1 MNPAVFLQDH
11 ASATEE
17 YKFAKGYR
25 NTPFWWGEPQPRDEA
40 LNEIVVSRSAPN
52 LNQGEDGKMT
62 KRSFNGLF
70 KCLGAVSVALIA
82 AGCSSGMNESAEP
95 TTSQSEELGESF
107 SSCVA
112 ANNTTDWVNGT
123 LTIDATA
130 NTTGTI
136 IVSPGNGVVKVNG
149 RTCKTSAGATI
160 ALTAVKFIQVNGKSA
175 SSDTFV
181 LDFSAGLPKAPLLQ
195 SAGIVIDGGE
205 TVASTKTPD
214 TVVIKGSTGVDP
226 VSVGLDPAADG
237 TVDVS
242 LTATAKVS
250 NLVLKRLGQKAQGPF
265 QPQLIFSLGTGDD
278 TFTGLGGFPAGA
290 ASTAVDYGMSIY
302 GGAGNDTI
310 IGGLGADKINGGGQ
324 ATDTLDYTGRSGS
337 VFVDMDST
345 KVTAWGGDLRGV
357 TMGTETVVINGTTIT
372 FANEKTPAAIA
383 AKINAGIAGIASI
396 VGNRLRLTA
405 TGSSIVVDGGT
416 SLGAVKLGL
425 TGGLYEALGN
435 DGTPGTQVSVPWTA
449 ASTAWSTSQTWK
461 VGDYIVPSAANGY
474 WYKATVAGAGSTTTE
489 PTWPTTVGST
499 VADGAATWKCMGRV
513 LASSTAYNIGDVL
526 FDVAHNAAYR
536 VAVGSGSS
544 LATFNATA
552 GQTQADGGVTWTT
565 LGGAWA
571 ATTAFALNDYVVKAN
586 GDYFKATA
594 AGTTA
599 GTQPAWPTAVGGVVV
614 DGTVTW
620 KYMGKAKILTVNTE
634 YAVGDIAVDV
644 ANVRL
649 GQAANTSTRTTGA
662 GAAYPN
668 SPATFTS
675 GQALL
680 VNMGAPA
687 EGDDVQ
693 GVSIINAGTGN
704 DVLVGNVL
712 ANTLN
717 GNDGDDVLSG
727 GPALT
732 VSAQCPMDKL
742 NGGNGNDWFD
752 MGVDDNI
759 AALTKTD
766 CNQTVAGGAGT
777 DVVDYS
783 QRTANG
789 KLLVKLDG
797 TTLSGE
803 QTTVPK
809 EGDKIANDIE
819 ILLSGAGD
827 DSLTGTD
834 NGDFLFGGK
843 GKDAVFGGKGDD
855 HIYGGP
861 GDDSL
866 YGDVGDDTFYELN
879 AYPAATAWN
888 EPLAAL
894 AGAPFAGVG
903 LAIYG
908 ADVPAGGD
916 DLVFGGG
923 LLTESNKVD
932 FTDAAN
938 PVKVAIC
945 SDGAATNTNMGSCT
959 SAKSDYV
966 GNSFDGSSTSGSGT
980 LNSFINIEYV
990 AGSLT
995 AANTFIGSSNAETFE
1010 GGSGVDTILG
1020 QGGQDT
1026 LFGYPDPAT
1035 GRGVDNTSADILC
1048 GGDDD
1053 DVLQAGT
1060 AATTAGEG
1068 QMDQAKSGPNQVQLS
1083 GASQQAPNYCT
1094 HWSTTQTVNPSTV
1107 ITGVNLCFGGGTKYE
1122 CAN

>member
-1 MNPAVFLQDH
+1 M
-11 ASATEE
+11 S
-17 YKFAKGYR
+17 
-25 NTPFWWGEPQPRDEA
+25 
-40 LNEIVVSRSAPN
+40 
-52 LNQGEDGKMT
+52 

-70 KCLGAVSVALIA
+70 KCLGAVSVLLIA
-82 AGCSSGMNESAEP
+82 AGCSSAVNESSEQ
-95 TTSQSEELGESF
+95 TTSQAEELGESF

-112 ANNTTDWVNGT
+112 ANTSTDWVNGT

-136 IVSPGNGVVKVNG
+136 IVSPGAGVVKVNG
-149 RTCKTSAGATI
+149 RTCKTAAGATI
-160 ALTAVKFIQVNGKSA
+160 ALTAVKFIQVNGKAA

-181 LDFSAGLPKAPLLQ
+181 LDFSAGLPKTPLLQ
-195 SAGIVIDGGE
+195 ASGIVIDGGE

-226 VSVGLDPAADG
+226 VSVGLDAVAPSTDG
-237 TVDVS
+237 QVDVA
-242 LTATAKVS
+242 LTATSKVA
-250 NLVLKRLGQKAQGPF
+250 NVVLKKIGQKAQGPY

-278 TFTGLGGFPAGA
+278 TFTGLGGFPSGS
-290 ASTAVDYGMSIY
+290 ASTPVDYGMSIY

-324 ATDTLDYTGRSGS
+324 ATDTLDYTGRSGA

-357 TMGTETVVINGTTIT
+357 VMATETIIINGTTIT
-372 FANEKTPAAIA
+372 FANENTPSAIA
-383 AKINAGIAGIASI
+383 AKINASISGMASI

-405 TGSSIVVDGGT
+405 PGSNIVIDGGT
-416 SLGAVKLGL
+416 TLGAVKLGL

-435 DGTPGTQVSVPWTA
+435 DGTPGAQATLPWTTVT
-449 ASTAWSTSQTWK
+449 TAWSTSQTWK
-461 VGDYIVPSAANGY
+461 LGDYIIPSAANGY
-474 WYKATVAGAGSTTTE
+474 WYKATVAGAGDTTTE
-489 PTWPTTVGST
+489 PTWPTTVGAT
-499 VADGAATWKCMGRV
+499 VVDNAATWKCMGRV
-513 LASSTAYNIGDVL
+513 LASSTAYKIGDVL
-526 FDVAHNAAYR
+526 FDVAHNSAYR
-536 VAVGSGSS
+536 VAVGSGGS
-544 LATFNATA
+544 LASFNATV

-565 LGGAWA
+565 LGKAWA
-571 ATTAFALNDYVVKAN
+571 ATTAYALNDYVVKAN

-594 AGTTA
+594 GGTSAGS
-599 GTQPAWPTAVGGVVV
+599 QPSWPTAVGGIVT
-614 DGTVTW
+614 DGTVKW
-620 KYMGKAKILTVNTE
+620 KYMGKAKTLAANTE
-634 YAVGDIAVDV
+634 FGVGDIAVDV

-662 GAAYPN
+662 GAAYPGT
-668 SPATFTS
+668 PATFTS

-680 VNMGAPA
+680 VLLGAPA
-687 EGDDVQ
+687 ESDDVQ
-693 GVSIINAGTGN
+693 GIGVLSGGTGS
-704 DVLVGNVL
+704 DVLVGNIA

-727 GPALT
+727 GPAQTLPT
-732 VSAQCPMDKL
+732 APATCPTDKL

-759 AALTKTD
+759 AQLTKND
-766 CNQTVAGGAGT
+766 CNQTIAGGAGT

-783 QRTANG
+783 QRTSNG
-789 KLLVKLDG
+789 KLTIKLDG

-809 EGDKIANDIE
+809 EGDKVGNDIE

-827 DSLTGTD
+827 DTITGTD
-834 NGDFLFGGK
+834 NADFLFGGK
-843 GKDAVFGGKGDD
+843 GKDAVYAGKGDD
-855 HIYGGP
+855 HVYGGP

-866 YGDVGDDTFYELN
+866 YGELGHDTFYELN

-903 LAIYG
+903 LAVYG

-923 LLTESNKVD
+923 DLTETNKVD

-945 SDGAATNTNMGSCT
+945 SDAAATNTSMGNCASSKT
-959 SAKSDYV
+959 DYV
-966 GNSFDGSSTSGSGT
+966 GNSYDGSSGSGSGT

-995 AANTFIGSSNAETFE
+995 SANTFVGSANAETFE
-1010 GGSGVDTILG
+1010 GGSALDIILG
-1020 QGGQDT
+1020 QGGQDM

-1035 GRGVDNTSADILC
+1035 GRGVDNASADILC

-1060 AATTAGEG
+1060 AATTEGEG
-1068 QMDQAKSGPNQVQLS
+1068 QMDQTKGGSNQVQLS
-1083 GASQQAPNYCT
+1083 GASQQDPAYCT
-1094 HWSTTQTVNPSTV
+1094 HWSTTQTTNTSTV
-1107 ITGVNLCFGGGTKYE
+1107 IAGVNLCFGGGTKYS